1 MAITNAPLGRREFA
15 FFFVVYNYLL
25 HRTAGFVNNQILP
38 IVLGSIRN
46 KHEKFV
52 GRNIFGRTFGVTQNL
67 FFIFIFYC
75 ILRPF
80 SDRSNLTVFNKKK
93 YFFSFWK
100 IDFTIFW
107 TKLEHF
113 ALAKN
118 VYKNEPYYMVYI
130 SPYHI
135 I

>member
-67 FFIFIFYC
+67 FFIFKFPFLVTNH
-75 ILRPF
+75 ILPQ
-80 SDRSNLTVFNKKK
+80 LT
-93 YFFSFWK
+93 SAT
-100 IDFTIFW
+100 TILNSATGPTNS
-107 TKLEHF
+107 TKFRFICFEY
-113 ALAKN
+113 AQ
-118 VYKNEPYYMVYI
+118 
-130 SPYHI
+130 
-135 I
+135 